1 MAHKAWSITMSR
13 TKMLIALAA
22 LTAVTAP
29 ASARTARHFQH
40 RQVAVQYPLERPPL
54 TVTKRSWLDY
64 GNVTPA
70 GDTTPN
76 YVFLDT
82 VFNQTPDQV
91 FNTAAFGNDRLPVQR
106 PLEVPGRPSPVLMY
120 TTGGPSVF
128 RLDFVLA
135 PAPVYPYYPYWP

>member
-1 MAHKAWSITMSR
+1 MSH

-22 LTAVTAP
+22 ALAAVTAP
-29 ASARTARHFQH
+29 VSARTARHLHQH

-64 GNVTPA
+64 GDVTPS

-76 YVFLDT
+76 YVIANT

-91 FNTAAFGNDRLPVQR
+91 FNTAGFGNDRIPVQR
-106 PLEVPGRPSPVLMY
+106 PLEVPGRPSPVLTY
-120 TTGGPSVF
+120 ATGGPSVF